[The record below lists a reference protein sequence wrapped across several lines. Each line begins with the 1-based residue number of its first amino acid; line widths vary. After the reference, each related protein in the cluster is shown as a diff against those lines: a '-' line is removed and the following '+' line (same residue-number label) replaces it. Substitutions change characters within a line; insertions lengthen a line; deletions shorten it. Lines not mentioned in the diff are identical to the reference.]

1 MKKGLLV
8 LGFIVFLTSCGKSPT
23 ACECKD
29 NLDLVVNHEQNAAT
43 TYVGEFKKDVYE
55 TCIGQYKKENDL
67 EGEVLIKVVFEFYEE
82 ACVN

>member
-1 MKKGLLV
+1 MKKGFLV
-8 LGFIVFLTSCGKSPT
+8 LAFIVFLTGCEKSPT

-43 TYVGEFKKDVYE
+43 TYVGQFNKDVYE
-55 TCIGQYKKENDL
+55 KCISQYNKENDL
-67 EGEVLIKVVFEFYEE
+67 EGEVLIKVVFAFYEE